1 MQSHSSNNNNNSTN
15 PEINPSA
22 VSEVSTFSDF
32 GLHADLLKAIA
43 KSGYT
48 KPTPIQAQS
57 IPAVLAG
64 RDVMGAAQT
73 GTGKTAAFTLQVLHR
88 IMPFASHST
97 SPARHPVRALILTPT
112 RELADQVAENVERY
126 CSTSALRSTAIF
138 GGVDI
143 RPQKEE
149 LRQGCE
155 LLIATPGR
163 LLDHLEQRN
172 VNLSQVGVLV
182 LDEADRMLD
191 MGFMPDLE
199 RIVNY
204 LPKKR
209 QNLMFSATFSNDIR
223 KLARSILNDPVEI
236 TVANQNQT
244 ADTVTQIVYNVSERD
259 KRSALLYLLMTH
271 YSEQVI
277 VFANTRLE
285 VNRLSRF
292 LTQEGVAAEPIHGD
306 RSQFER
312 TKTLEDFKAGKVK
325 VLVATDVAARGLDV
339 AGLPCVINYD
349 LPFNPED
356 YVHRIGRTGRAGA
369 EGTAIAFY
377 NERDEE
383 QQLTNIQ
390 QLVKKDF
397 KRERLNI
404 PDMFRNRVS
413 GHSAHSGPSRR
424 SHYQQ
429 PKREPI
435 DAFFYKPYE
444 PDFTEVA
451 EATQKSSSQN
461 DKQEPMVAIL
471 LGGGRKVKI
480 QDR

>member
-15 PEINPSA
+15 PDINPSA
-22 VSEVSTFSDF
+22 VSEVSSFSDF

-73 GTGKTAAFTLQVLHR
+73 GTGKTAAFTLPVLHR

-236 TVANQNQT
+236 TVASQNQT

-292 LTQEGVAAEPIHGD
+292 LLQEGVAAEPIHGD

-451 EATQKSSSQN
+451 EAPQKSSSQN

>member
-1 MQSHSSNNNNNSTN
+1 MQSHSNNNNKNSTT
-15 PEINPSA
+15 PETEQSA
-22 VSEVSTFSDF
+22 EKETLSFDDFS
-32 GLHADLLKAIA
+32 LHPDLLKAII

-48 KPTPIQAQS
+48 TPTPIQAES

-73 GTGKTAAFTLQVLHR
+73 GTGKTAAFTLPVLHR

-126 CSTSALRSTAIF
+126 CSTSALRSTAIY

-163 LLDHLEQRN
+163 LLDHLEQKN

-199 RIVNY
+199 RIVNF
-204 LPKKR
+204 LPKQR
-209 QNLMFSATFSNDIR
+209 QNLLFSATFSAEIR
-223 KLARSILNDPVEI
+223 RLARTILHDPIEI
-236 TVANQNQT
+236 TVANKNQT
-244 ADTVTQIVYNVSERD
+244 ADTVTQLVYTIDEKY
-259 KRSALLYLLMTH
+259 KRAALLYLLMTH
-271 YSEQVI
+271 YSKQVI
-277 VFANTRLE
+277 VFANTKLE

-292 LTQEGVAAEPIHGD
+292 LTQEGVSAEPIHGD
-306 RSQFER
+306 RSQYER
-312 TKTLEDFKAGKVK
+312 TRTLEDFKAGKVQ

-349 LPFNPED
+349 LPFNAED

-369 EGTAIAFY
+369 KGVAIAFY
-377 NERDEE
+377 NEAEEE
-383 QQLTNIQ
+383 QQFANVQ
-390 QLVKKDF
+390 QLVNKEF
-397 KRERLNI
+397 IVERLDI
-404 PDMFRNRVS
+404 PEPFIKRSVEQ
-413 GHSAHSGPSRR
+413 PRR
-424 SHYQQ
+424 SYYQQ
-429 PKREPI
+429 SKREPI
-435 DAFFYKPYE
+435 DTFFYTPYQ
-444 PDFTEVA
+444 PDSSDSAVTTSSE
-451 EATQKSSSQN
+451 KSAQSLHDRQ
-461 DKQEPMVAIL
+461 QEPMLAIL
-471 LGGGRKVKI
+471 LGGGKKSKSGHK
-480 QDR
+480 

>member
-1 MQSHSSNNNNNSTN
+1 MQSPSSNNNNNSTTSDSSQ
-15 PEINPSA
+15 SA
-22 VSEVSTFSDF
+22 ASEVSSFGDF
-32 GLHADLLKAIA
+32 GLHADLLKAIT

-48 KPTPIQAQS
+48 KPTPIQAQA

-73 GTGKTAAFTLQVLHR
+73 GTGKTAAFTLPVLHR

-126 CSTSALRSTAIF
+126 CSTSALRSAAIY

-143 RPQKEE
+143 RPQKDE

-163 LLDHLEQRN
+163 LLDHLEQKN

-199 RIVNY
+199 RIVSY
-204 LPKKR
+204 LPKQR
-209 QNLMFSATFSNDIR
+209 QNLMFSATFSPEIR
-223 KLARSILNDPVEI
+223 KLARSILSDPIEI
-236 TVANQNQT
+236 TVANKNQT
-244 ADTVTQIVYNVSERD
+244 ADTVTQIVYDIAERN

-285 VNRLSRF
+285 VNRLCRF
-292 LTQEGVAAEPIHGD
+292 LTQEGVSAEAIHGD

-312 TKTLEDFKAGKVK
+312 SRTLEDFKAGKVQ

-377 NERDEE
+377 NEAEE
-383 QQLTNIQ
+383 SQQLANIQ
-390 QLVKKDF
+390 HMVKKDF
-397 KRERLNI
+397 KRERLEI
-404 PDMFRNRVS
+404 PEQFKGRTKEQ
-413 GHSAHSGPSRR
+413 PRR
-424 SHYQQ
+424 SYHQQ
-429 PKREPI
+429 TKREPI

-444 PDFTEVA
+444 PDLSHSMA
-451 EATQKSSSQN
+451 QPSKQQN
-461 DKQEPMVAIL
+461 QQDKQEPMVAVL
-471 LGGGRKVKI
+471 LGGGRKIKT
-480 QDR
+480 QDRS

>member
-1 MQSHSSNNNNNSTN
+1 MQRHLSNNNNNSSSSDSSPAADN
-15 PEINPSA
+15 EQLSF
-22 VSEVSTFSDF
+22 EDF
-32 GLHADLLKAIA
+32 GLHPDLLKAIA
-43 KSGYT
+43 HSGYT

-73 GTGKTAAFTLQVLHR
+73 GTGKTAAFTLPVLHR

-126 CSTSALRSTAIF
+126 CSTSALRSTAIY

-143 RPQKEE
+143 RPQRDE

-163 LLDHLEQRN
+163 LLDHLEQKN
-172 VNLSQVGVLV
+172 VNLNQVGVLV

-199 RIVNY
+199 RIVSY
-204 LPKKR
+204 LPKQR
-209 QNLMFSATFSNDIR
+209 QNLLFSATFSPDIR
-223 KLARSILNDPVEI
+223 KLARSILNHPVEI
-236 TVANQNQT
+236 TVANNNQT
-244 ADTVTQIVYNVSERD
+244 ADTVTQIVYQVNAQD

-277 VFANTRLE
+277 VFANTKLE

-292 LTQEGVAAEPIHGD
+292 LVQEGISAEPIHGD

-312 TKTLEDFKAGKVK
+312 TKTLEDFKAAKVQ

-369 EGTAIAFY
+369 KGTAIAFY
-377 NERDEE
+377 DEAE
-383 QQLTNIQ
+383 ESMLLANIQELVKQDLQLAQLTIPETF
-390 QLVKKDF
+390 L
-397 KRERLNI
+397 ERAKEQ
-404 PDMFRNRVS
+404 P
-413 GHSAHSGPSRR
+413 RR
-424 SHYQQ
+424 SYQQ
-429 PKREPI
+429 QAKREPI

-444 PDFTEVA
+444 PDLSDA
-451 EATQKSSSQN
+451 PAATGKPQRSH
-461 DKQEPMVAIL
+461 DKQEPMLAVL
-471 LGGGRKVKI
+471 LGGGRKSS
-480 QDR
+480 RE

>member
-1 MQSHSSNNNNNSTN
+1 MQSHSSNNNNNS
-15 PEINPSA
+15 IPSDTSQSA
-22 VSEVSTFSDF
+22 ESEVQTFNDF
-32 GLHADLLKAIA
+32 GLHADLLKAIT

-48 KPTPIQAQS
+48 KPTPIQAQA

-73 GTGKTAAFTLQVLHR
+73 GTGKTAAFTLPVLHR

-112 RELADQVAENVERY
+112 RELADQVADNVERY

-143 RPQKEE
+143 RPQKEQ

-163 LLDHLEQRN
+163 LLDHLEQKN

-199 RIVNY
+199 RIVGY
-204 LPKKR
+204 LPKQR
-209 QNLMFSATFSNDIR
+209 QNLMFSATFSPDIR
-223 KLARSILNDPVEI
+223 KLARNILREPVEI
-236 TVANQNQT
+236 TVANKNQT
-244 ADTVTQIVYNVSERD
+244 ADTVSQVVYKVAERE
-259 KRSALLYLLMTH
+259 KRAALLYLLMTH

-292 LTQEGVAAEPIHGD
+292 LNQEGVSAEPIHGD
-306 RSQFER
+306 RSQIER
-312 TKTLEDFKAGKVK
+312 TRTLEDFKAGKVQ

-369 EGTAIAFY
+369 KGTAIAFY
-377 NERDEE
+377 NEAEDGLLLDNV
-383 QQLTNIQ
+383 QQLID
-390 QLVKKDF
+390 KKF
-397 KRERLNI
+397 KVERLDI
-404 PDMFRNRVS
+404 PGLFKGRVTEQ
-413 GHSAHSGPSRR
+413 PRR
-424 SHYQQ
+424 SSSYHQQ
-429 PKREPI
+429 AKREPI

-444 PDFTEVA
+444 PSQASTV
-451 EATQKSSSQN
+451 EASSKQPHNVSE
-461 DKQEPMVAIL
+461 KQEPMLAVL
-471 LGGGRKVKI
+471 LGGGKKTKP
-480 QDR
+480 QDN